1 MENIMYQGTIYQ
13 YNQRAEMLIPE
24 RRGTNYYGP
33 QNHKP
38 IVVYRGLNIDIDFF
52 VTNTDRKP
60 QTLHNKTYT
69 ATIVDRTSKAQVV
82 KKNLIPI
89 DYDTG
94 KLVLQLTHAE
104 TFLLDAKLH
113 DLIVTYS
120 ITDVVGN
127 YGGTS
132 DQNMRISFV
141 IDVKNQSLL
150 EIQDSITV
158 STFQVDG
165 DDRVGARMSGP
176 AQKTNKQGLQTAV
189 VTMTNY
195 TGVYKFQG
203 TLSIQP
209 SESDFFD
216 ISGQT
221 YTHSAKTGNVFHNF
235 FGNFQF
241 VRLSHDPDA
250 SNAGTLDKVVYRS

>member
-1 MENIMYQGTIYQ
+1 M
-13 YNQRAEMLIPE
+13 
-24 RRGTNYYGP
+24 
-33 QNHKP
+33 
-38 IVVYRGLNIDIDFF
+38 
-52 VTNTDRKP
+52 
-60 QTLHNKTYT
+60 
-69 ATIVDRTSKAQVV
+69 
-82 KKNLIPI
+82 
-89 DYDTG
+89 
-94 KLVLQLTHAE
+94 
-104 TFLLDAKLH
+104 H
-113 DLIVTYS
+113 DLIITYS

-195 TGVYKFQG
+195 TGCLLY
-203 TLSIQP
+203 TSP
-209 SESDFFD
+209 SPRDRQKSRMP
-216 ISGQT
+216 S
-221 YTHSAKTGNVFHNF
+221 SA
-235 FGNFQF
+235 
-241 VRLSHDPDA
+241 
-250 SNAGTLDKVVYRS
+250 